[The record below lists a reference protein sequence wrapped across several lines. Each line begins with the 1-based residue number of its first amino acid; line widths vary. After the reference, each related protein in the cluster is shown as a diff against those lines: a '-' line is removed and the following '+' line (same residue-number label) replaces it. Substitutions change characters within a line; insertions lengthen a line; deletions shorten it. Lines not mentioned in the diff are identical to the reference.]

1 MRIRNGEQTL
11 EKSKTNARSPEN
23 LTTSDR
29 VHKFSQIERESR
41 RQSSAGKSSRA
52 EPENYREPRKNNYN
66 SGSDLIV
73 EDSSHQPKKNGS
85 PSNGKKYRFTSPQNE
100 PETELVHNQI
110 NTKHMETF
118 GQPVSYNLKF
128 DPYRKNAPEPS
139 KLKRDSVK
147 TEPQAM
153 IEEQSD
159 HTEEEQILVESSS
172 PKDNFGKNSDPSSD
186 DFVSFGHSV
195 STHRVYNNLA
205 KMFTQLENSIKNPI
219 LLSAL
224 VVIESE
230 SVLVTGGSN
239 DRTLRFWSILAKESG
254 YTLRC
259 EHELKIFN
267 KSITNIQY
275 IENRQVV
282 VAGDSQLLIMFD
294 MTSFFADKRRSPDP
308 IVQLLNSHWLRCIFH
323 HYTKSHDWLI
333 TAKNM
338 SLFYYDFDRME
349 NITPRIVP
357 DKFEEN
363 IMCFE
368 TIDDQHV
375 MVGNGK
381 SISFLQIASGK
392 QVGESRRD
400 HEKLINN
407 ILYVRKRRYVLSGG
421 DDGFIFLYKLN
432 SKQLTLNIIQKV
444 SPSGSTP
451 KSFIDSL
458 VYFEEQSMLFCTNR
472 TKSLTIFCFNRNNLL
487 KEKSKITEL
496 KFKVT
501 GLYFWRKQVSL
512 LAYSSLVPNIIIL
525 GFAGVNIN
533 N

>member
-1 MRIRNGEQTL
+1 M
-11 EKSKTNARSPEN
+11 
-23 LTTSDR
+23 
-29 VHKFSQIERESR
+29 HKFSQIEKESK
-41 RQSSAGKSSRA
+41 RQSSTNKSDQ
-52 EPENYREPRKNNYN
+52 ENLRKNNYN
-66 SGSDLIV
+66 SGNDLIV

-85 PSNGKKYRFTSPQNE
+85 PTNAKKYRFSSPQSDPENE
-100 PETELVHNQI
+100 MVHNQI

-118 GQPVSYNLKF
+118 GQPVTYNLKF
-128 DPYRKNAPEPS
+128 DPYKKNQPEPS
-139 KLKRDSVK
+139 KYKPDSTRV
-147 TEPQAM
+147 EAQEM

-159 HTEEEQILVESSS
+159 QAEEEQQILINSMSQEN
-172 PKDNFGKNSDPSSD
+172 NFGKNSDPSSD
-186 DFVSFGHSV
+186 DFISFGHSV
-195 STHRVYNNLA
+195 STQRVYNNLA
-205 KMFTQLENSIKNPI
+205 KMFTQLENSVKNPI

-230 SVLVTGGSN
+230 SILVTGGSN

-254 YTLRC
+254 YTLRS

-267 KSITNIQY
+267 KSITNIKY
-275 IENRQVV
+275 IENRQIV

-294 MTSFFADKRRSPDP
+294 MTSFFTNKAKSPDP
-308 IVQLLNSHWLRCIFH
+308 IVQLLHSHWLRCIFH
-323 HYTKSHDWLI
+323 HYTKSRDWLI
-333 TAKNM
+333 TAKNTN
-338 SLFYYDFDRME
+338 LFYYDFDRME
-349 NITPRIVP
+349 NVTTKINPER
-357 DKFEEN
+357 FNEN

-368 TIDDQHV
+368 AIDDEFV
-375 MVGNGK
+375 MIGNGK
-381 SISFLQIASGK
+381 SISFLEIVSGK

-407 ILYVRKRRYVLSGG
+407 ILYVKKRRYVLSGG

-432 SKQLTLNIIQKV
+432 LKNLNLNIIQKV